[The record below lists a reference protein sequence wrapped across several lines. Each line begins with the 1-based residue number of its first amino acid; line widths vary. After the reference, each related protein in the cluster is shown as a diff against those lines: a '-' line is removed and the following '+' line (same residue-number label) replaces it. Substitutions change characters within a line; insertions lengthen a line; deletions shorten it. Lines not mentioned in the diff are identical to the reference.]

1 MGEHNS
7 VATQYSWEKWAERG
21 AAFRY
26 SACYMMVE
34 AVGIRFPCHYA
45 AAGRSLPGR
54 GAGVAGTP
62 AGDVRHGN
70 SLRLRGGMN
79 LRLTSAGETY
89 ISSRYA
95 GMVELVDAADSKSAA
110 RKSLWVQVP
119 LPVPEKAGGHG
130 ESWPLFYLNRA
141 SGRVCRQKASAFC
154 LMEWLWV
161 KAADGRCLHLPFFLR
176 GQRAI
181 IFRSVLLPVTGVGTP
196 REAQS

>member
-1 MGEHNS
+1 
-7 VATQYSWEKWAERG
+7 
-21 AAFRY
+21 
-26 SACYMMVE
+26 MMVE

-45 AAGRSLPGR
+45 AAGRSLPGS
-54 GAGVAGTP
+54 GAGVAGAR
-62 AGDVRHGN
+62 AGDVRHG
-70 SLRLRGGMN
+70 SCLRLRGGMN

-161 KAADGRCLHLPFFLR
+161 KAADGRCLHLPFFARAESDYFPFCASSSDWSRNPTRGTVLR
-176 GQRAI
+176 MGLPCA
-181 IFRSVLLPVTGVGTP
+181 SSLLL
-196 REAQS
+196 SIWM